1 MGALELDFDCGE
13 TSLSVRRFAIHEAV
27 STPFTV
33 SVWARSESPT
43 IDIGAIV
50 GQPAGL
56 RALSGYIN
64 VAGAGAR
71 VWSGICSYM
80 EQTHAERRGNKVQS
94 TYHLRIVPALWLLD
108 HRRNNRIFQHLAIPD
123 IVDKI
128 LSEWGVKC
136 LWKIDR
142 GQYPKLEY
150 KVQYAE
156 SEFAFISR
164 ILEEAGIA
172 YTYPDEGSGS
182 PVLTF
187 NDALHRSAPRGGPP
201 VVYEHNP
208 TEAAEREF
216 VSEIRLVHEVRPGA
230 YTIRDYDFRKPS
242 YRLLGE
248 APPAAGLE
256 SKYEQYHYIPGG
268 SFVET
273 TGGGDTPAADDKA
286 VARHDQKALTAR
298 ATRALESTRVDRE
311 GVSFESNL
319 HDLTPG
325 VIFAI
330 VNHPHPDIARKLL
343 VTDIV
348 LEGTAEGEWVVL
360 GHAGFADVPF
370 RPALTTPRPEVL
382 GVQTVKVV
390 GPKTGDLL
398 AQEIHTDE
406 FGRVRVQF
414 PWDRQSTDDD
424 GCSCWIRV
432 HEGWGGAGYGWLNLP
447 RVGHEVMVTFLEG
460 DPDRPIVSGRL
471 YNATHP
477 VPYKLPDHKTVS
489 TWKSDSSPT
498 SNGFNEIK
506 FEDLKSEELLYLQ
519 SEKNRRL
526 LVKNDETLTVG
537 HDREKAVI
545 SNLIETVDGNRM
557 QVTQGERHEMT
568 GSEHRVLVKGNKT
581 QLIRKDET
589 EVNQGTRTLLVGKDQ
604 DIVVRGAKSELDE
617 YDLNTRVLG
626 ARREQVGRDQ
636 SMMVY
641 QERHEK
647 VKGTFA
653 REAGKE
659 LHIVA
664 GKAAVGEAAL
674 SVSIKG
680 AGGFISIDM
689 LGVAIGGTKVDIN
702 VSGSPGHGHGSH
714 PREPVEAKVAKT
726 STSASWGG
734 REDKGHAV
742 VEALNEA
749 LRIKSKGNAPDP
761 TRSLDLVKLAL
772 SSDVSTPHDGSVFWS
787 GGQDLAGKAASQF
800 AASRTLA
807 GQKSACLEMT
817 PGGSEL
823 GAAVTAAKDEW
834 ALQLPAWLTISK
846 RFAQHASGDV
856 NMIVSYK
863 PLSETAIFREE
874 VKVLAANKKVTSL
887 TVWCMK
893 TDADGKHIKGADGN
907 YVLEKVSMKEVLKPP
922 TKKS

>member
-56 RALSGYIN
+56 KALSGYLN
-64 VAGAGAR
+64 VAGAGSR
-71 VWSGICSYM
+71 VWSGVCSYM
-80 EQTHAERRGNKVQS
+80 EQTHAERRGQKVQS
-94 TYHLRIVPALWLLD
+94 TYHLRIVPTLWLLD
-108 HRRNNRIFQHLAIPD
+108 HRRNNRIFQHITIPD
-123 IVDKI
+123 IVGKI

-142 GQYPKLEY
+142 GQYPKLEL
-150 KVQYAE
+150 KIQYAE
-156 SEFAFISR
+156 SDFAFISR
-164 ILEEAGIA
+164 LLEEAGIA
-172 YTYPDEGSGS
+172 YTYPDEGSSS
-182 PVLTF
+182 PILTF
-187 NDALHRSAPRGGPP
+187 NDALHKSAPRGGPP

-216 VSEIRLVHEVRPGA
+216 ISEIRLVHEVRPGA
-230 YTIRDYDFRKPS
+230 YTIRDYDFRKPR

-273 TGGGDTPAADDKA
+273 TGGGDTPTADDKA
-286 VARHDQKALTAR
+286 VARHDQKAITAR
-298 ATRALESTRVDRE
+298 AARGLESARADRE

-319 HDLTPG
+319 HDLAPG
-325 VIFAI
+325 MIFSI

-360 GHAGFADVPF
+360 GHAGFADTPF
-370 RPALTTPRPEVL
+370 RPALITPRPEVL
-382 GVQTVKVV
+382 GIQTVKVV
-390 GPKTGDLL
+390 GPKTGSELD
-398 AQEIHTDE
+398 QEIHTDE
-406 FGRVRVQF
+406 FGRVRVRF
-414 PWDRQSTDDD
+414 PWDRADLDDD

-432 HEGWGGAGYGWLNLP
+432 NEGWGGAGYGWLSLP

-489 TWKSDSSPT
+489 TWKSDSSPG

-506 FEDLKSEELLYLQ
+506 FEDIKSDELLYLQ
-519 SEKNRRL
+519 AEKNRRL

-537 HDREKAVI
+537 NDRDKYVI
-545 SNLIETVDGNRM
+545 SNLIETVDQNRM
-557 QVTQGERHEMT
+557 QVTLAERHEMT
-568 GSEHRVLVKGNKT
+568 GSEHRVLIKGNKT
-581 QLIRKDET
+581 QLIRQDET
-589 EVNQGTRTLLVGKDQ
+589 EVNEGTRKLLVGKDQ
-604 DIVVRGAKSELDE
+604 DIVVRGAKRELNE

-626 ARREQVGRDQ
+626 NKREQVGRDQ
-636 SMMVY
+636 SLTVL
-641 QERHEK
+641 QEQHEK
-647 VKGTFA
+647 VKGSFA
-653 REAGKE
+653 REAGSE

-664 GKAAVGEAAL
+664 GKAAVGEAL
-674 SVSIKG
+674 DVTIKG
-680 AGGFISIDM
+680 PGGFVRIDL

-702 VSGSPGHGHGSH
+702 VSGSPGHGHGAH
-714 PREPVEAKVAKT
+714 PKPPEEAKVAKS

-734 REDKGHAV
+734 REEKAFAV
-742 VEALNEA
+742 VDALQEAL
-749 LRIKSKGNAPDP
+749 LQKGKRPAPDP
-761 TRSLDLVKLAL
+761 TRALDLVKLAL
-772 SSDVSTPHDGSVFWS
+772 SSDVSTPHNGAVFWS
-787 GGQDLAGKAASQF
+787 GGQDLAGKAAGQF
-800 AASRTLA
+800 AATRTDA
-807 GQKSACLEMT
+807 GQKSARLEMT
-817 PGGSEL
+817 PGGGEL

-834 ALQLPAWLTISK
+834 ALQVPAWLTISK
-846 RFAQHASGDV
+846 RFAQQASGDV
-856 NMIVSYK
+856 NMIVSYM

-874 VKVLAANKKVTSL
+874 VKVLAANKKVTSV

-907 YVLEKVSMKEVLKPP
+907 YVLEKVSMKDVLKPP
-922 TKKS
+922 AKKS